1 VGQIGEIGMLKTN
14 ISQVAVVSLLIV
26 STFAVAGLTAV
37 TVLSE
42 SFAVAQGLGNDPISG
57 CFKTIGEGYVG
68 NTIADIQKWNESRQ
82 NFVHLITTDSTI
94 TLMNQN
100 IVHNGFPE
108 DPAKPITD
116 TPGIW
121 NMLNNGNMTQYD
133 RFHLFLTEVNHNLAA
148 ARPGFTQ
155 LQQTTLSRCI
165 SDEVNTLGPTPV
177 Y

>member
-1 VGQIGEIGMLKTN
+1 MLKTN
-14 ISQVAVVSLLIV
+14 ISQKVAVVSLLV
-26 STFAVAGLTAV
+26 ALTFAVAGLTAV

-57 CFKTIGEGYVG
+57 CIKKIGEAYVGKTIG
-68 NTIADIQKWNESRQ
+68 DIQNWNKSRQ
-82 NFVHLITTDSTI
+82 NFVSLMTTDSTI

-100 IVHNGFPE
+100 IAHNGYPD

-116 TPGIW
+116 TLGIW

-133 RFHLFLTEVNHNLAA
+133 RFHLFFNAVNHNLAA

-155 LQQTTLSRCI
+155 IQQTALSRCV
-165 SDEVNTLGPTPV
+165 SDEV
-177 Y
+177 